1 MTQSNVEETPERESD
16 PKAEMKQEL
25 KWIRV
30 SPTGEQVTGKQ
41 ARDMGLLDQPFP
53 PREAGDL
60 TDLTSSVR
68 LHGILSPLLLRQSG
82 NHLQIVC
89 GYRRYLAARSAG
101 ISQVPALIA
110 RLGDAEAIRSYLSE
124 DVIRRPLTPQGQDD
138 TLQMLKELRD
148 GMTEGLQGAPIS
160 PMAITRPEAGVELPV
175 RQVSRAPAASRLD
188 TPVRDLGTGQ
198 VPPSRAASRGVEA
211 RDVTQSQDDHGALK
225 LLQRMRNFLDVV
237 RASKTI
243 SVPEAE
249 ALLDDVLNIVET
261 YDSHDLSRLSA
272 HEDGDFLASHS
283 ILVTALCARAGKYIG
298 WKGAPYRSFLLGG
311 LLHDVG
317 MVLVRQAEIHSPQSL
332 PQEERTRIESHT
344 RIGCALI
351 SATRAW
357 DNDVAH
363 AARDHHERWNGSGYP
378 DGKKGTGVAFSG
390 RLIGFLDTYASL
402 ITPRPHR
409 DALTPAAA
417 RQRLGKALELGL
429 FDVSLYT
436 ILHEVLSSLPGA
448 ATFPKAAETPTQ
460 GSGKGI
466 ELKGELVTM
475 LSKGST

>member
-1 MTQSNVEETPERESD
+1 M
-16 PKAEMKQEL
+16 A
-25 KWIRV
+25 
-30 SPTGEQVTGKQ
+30 
-41 ARDMGLLDQPFP
+41 LLDQPFP

-110 RLGDAEAIRSYLSE
+110 PLRDAEAIRSYLSE

-148 GMTEGLQGAPIS
+148 GMTEGLKGDRIS
-160 PMAITRPEAGVELPV
+160 PMAIARPEAGIEFPV
-175 RQVSRAPAASRLD
+175 RQVSRAPGVSRLD
-188 TPVRDLGTGQ
+188 TPVRDSGTGR
-198 VPPSRAASRGVEA
+198 VPPPRAAGRGVGEHE
-211 RDVTQSQDDHGALK
+211 VTQSQKDHDALK
-225 LLQRMRNFLDVV
+225 ILERMRNFLDVI

-249 ALLDDVLNIVET
+249 TLLDDVLNVVET
-261 YDSHDLSRLSA
+261 YDPHDLSRLSA
-272 HEDGDFLASHS
+272 HEDGHFLASHS
-283 ILVTALCARAGKYIG
+283 ILVTALCARAGKYVG
-298 WKGAPYRSFLLGG
+298 WTKAPYRSFLLGG

-317 MVLVRQAEIHSPQSL
+317 MVLVRQAELHSPQSL
-332 PQEERTRIESHT
+332 PQKERTVIASHT

-378 DGKKGTGVAFSG
+378 EGKKGTGVAFSA

-402 ITPRPHR
+402 IIPRPHR

-417 RQRLGKALELGL
+417 RLRLGKALELGL
-429 FDVSLYT
+429 FDLSLYT
-436 ILHEVLSSLPGA
+436 ILQEVLSSLPWA
-448 ATFPKAAETPTQ
+448 ATFPKATGAPTQ

-475 LSKGST
+475 LSKECI